1 MAVVINEFEVVP
13 EPQSTYPA
21 AGATSSGPQA
31 SQGLTAHGIELII
44 LKMAERYARIR
55 AH

>member
-13 EPQSTYPA
+13 DSLSQNQPVA
-21 AGATSSGPQA
+21 ATSAAPVPGP
-31 SQGLTAHGIELII
+31 TVHELKQMI
-44 LKMAERYARIR
+44 LKMAERSARIR